1 MSEERR
7 RRVRHEKDEKQEKE
21 EEKQEKS
28 WEEKWRRDP
37 IGTLTWALIFIWGG
51 VVLILETQNVM
62 VDYPW
67 WSAWAFFFAGA
78 GVLLLLQALYR
89 LASPAHRRGVTG
101 ALIFGFIFG
110 GIGLGGLVGWE
121 WVWPL
126 VLFAIAAI
134 ILVTGFVVRRR

>member
-37 IGTLTWALIFIWGG
+37 IGVLTWALIFIWSG

-62 VDYPW
+62 ADYPW
-67 WSAWAFFFAGA
+67 WSAWAFFFAGGA
-78 GVLLLLQALYR
+78 CCRSFRRCTGWHPLLIDVA
-89 LASPAHRRGVTG
+89 
-101 ALIFGFIFG
+101 
-110 GIGLGGLVGWE
+110 
-121 WVWPL
+121 
-126 VLFAIAAI
+126 
-134 ILVTGFVVRRR
+134 